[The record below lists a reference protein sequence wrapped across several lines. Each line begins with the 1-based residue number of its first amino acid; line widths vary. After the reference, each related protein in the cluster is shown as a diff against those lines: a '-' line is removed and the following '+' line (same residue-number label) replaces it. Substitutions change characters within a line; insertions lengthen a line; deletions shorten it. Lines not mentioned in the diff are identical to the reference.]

1 VCGIAGRL
9 NFRTGAPVDPD
20 ALRRMGELLAHRG
33 PDGEGVW
40 QDGSVGLA
48 HCRLAIVDLSD
59 GARQPMTAADPRIRV
74 VCNGEIYN
82 FGALRTE
89 LEGRGNRFRTRS
101 DTEVLL
107 AAYAADGI
115 ECLTRLRG
123 MFAFALWD
131 GGRRRL
137 LLARDRI
144 GKKPLYYRFD
154 RDGIAFASEPK
165 AFLAEPGL
173 EARPDVSALSDY
185 LTYHYVPAPK
195 SAFVGVHRVPS
206 AHYLVVENGE
216 ARLKR
221 YWELRYQPKRQ
232 LSEDD
237 AAAELLARLRD
248 AVRCRLVADV
258 PIGAFL
264 SGGIDSSTIV
274 ALMAEASPAP
284 VRTFSIGFEEREYDE
299 RPYARLVARRY
310 GTDHHECVVRPAA
323 LEILPRLVWH
333 YNEPY
338 ADSSA
343 IPTFYLAELT
353 RGHVTVALNGDGGDE
368 SLAGYRRYL
377 AGRFVERYP
386 ALARPL
392 GRSLRAVLARVPVGG
407 RRMSEARRFAGALG
421 EPLAR
426 RYARW
431 VTHLDPGL
439 KRELTTGD
447 FRRAAGDQDSLDHLL
462 AAFSRHAGADPV
474 DAMLAVDVETYL
486 PDDLLVKGDIA
497 TMAHGLEGRS
507 PFLDHEVMEF
517 CASLPPHLKIRG
529 RASKYLL
536 KRAVRDFLPTPV
548 IERRKQGFG
557 VPIDRWLRRELQPMV
572 RDVLLDSRTLGRGYF
587 HEPVVRRL
595 LDEHG
600 RGARDW
606 HSELWSLLVL
616 ELWHRMFVDRRPE
629 TGPPLAPLAAS
640 GAAVVAR

>member
-1 VCGIAGRL
+1 MCGIAGRL
-9 NFRTGAPVDPD
+9 NFRSGAPVDPD
-20 ALRRMGELLAHRG
+20 TLRRMGEFLAHRG
-33 PDGEGVW
+33 PDGERVW
-40 QDGSVGLA
+40 HDGAVGLA
-48 HCRLAIVDLSD
+48 HCRLAIVDLSEA
-59 GARQPMTAADPRIRV
+59 ARQPMTAEDPRVRV
-74 VCNGEIYN
+74 VSNGEIYN
-82 FGALRTE
+82 FGALRPE
-89 LEGRGNRFRTRS
+89 LEARGHRFRTRS

-115 ECLTRLRG
+115 ECLGRLRG

-154 RDGIAFASEPK
+154 GDGIAFASEPK
-165 AFLAEPGL
+165 AFLADPAF
-173 EARPDVSALSDY
+173 EARPDVAALSDY

-195 SAFVGVHRVPS
+195 SAFAGVYRVPP
-206 AHYLVVENGE
+206 AHYLVVEDGE
-216 ARLKR
+216 VRLER
-221 YWELRYQPKRQ
+221 YWQLRYQPKRQ

-274 ALMAEASPAP
+274 ALMAEASTAP

-299 RPYARLVARRY
+299 SPYARLVARRY
-310 GTDHHECVVRPAA
+310 GTDHHECIVRPAA
-323 LEILPRLVWH
+323 LEILPRLIWH

-368 SLAGYRRYL
+368 SLGGYRRYVASRL
-377 AGRFVERYP
+377 VERYP
-386 ALARPL
+386 ALAGPL
-392 GRSLRAVLARVPVGG
+392 GRPLRALLGLVPAGG
-407 RRMSEARRFAGALG
+407 RRISEARRFAAALG
-421 EPLAR
+421 EPLPR

-431 VTHLDPGL
+431 VTHLDPGV
-439 KRELTTGD
+439 KHELTTGD
-447 FRRAAGDQDSLDHLL
+447 FRRAAGDRDSLDLLL
-462 AAFSRHAGADPV
+462 AAFSRQAGADPT

-486 PDDLLVKGDIA
+486 PDDLLVKVDIA

-507 PFLDHEVMEF
+507 PFLDHNVMEF
-517 CASLPPHLKIRG
+517 CASLAPDLKIRG
-529 RASKYLL
+529 HATKYLL
-536 KRAVRDFLPTPV
+536 KRAVRDLLPSPV
-548 IERRKQGFG
+548 IDRPKQGFG
-557 VPIDRWLRRELQPMV
+557 APIDRWFRGELRAMV
-572 RDVLLDSRTLGRGYF
+572 RDVLLDTRTLRRGYF

-600 RGARDW
+600 RGIRDW
-606 HSELWSLLVL
+606 HSALWSLLVL

-629 TGPPLAPLAAS
+629 TGPPLPPVAAS